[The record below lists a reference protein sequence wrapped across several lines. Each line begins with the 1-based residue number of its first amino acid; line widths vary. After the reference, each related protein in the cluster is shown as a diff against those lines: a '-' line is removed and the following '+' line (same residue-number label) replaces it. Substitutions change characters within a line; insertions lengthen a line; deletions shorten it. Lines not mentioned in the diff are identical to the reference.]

1 MRADPTVWYPPD
13 LYRRPSLEPPSPR
26 PQIIETS
33 DHRPP
38 LRFSGYVGN
47 GRRRMSGESSDYSGP
62 WVSLPGAGKRTQS
75 WLQEQTSMPE
85 SLNLQTFFSS
95 EKDSETPS
103 PASSLIW
110 LPVCFKELMALEKAL
125 LAEEGNAGSSPSSS
139 SPTEGQALLKNR
151 WVRS

>member
-1 MRADPTVWYPPD
+1 
-13 LYRRPSLEPPSPR
+13 
-26 PQIIETS
+26 
-33 DHRPP
+33 
-38 LRFSGYVGN
+38 
-47 GRRRMSGESSDYSGP
+47 MSGESSDYSGP

-85 SLNLQTFFSS
+85 SLNLKTFFSS

-103 PASSLIW
+103 PASSPIW